1 MIATDEDALICD
13 LAETYQI
20 FDYKQ
25 MPPSKVAIFAIGLK
39 NDSRIKMK
47 MIGAKVTMET
57 TLLSFIADGINL
69 LLWAKT
75 KDGAKGINRPKAI
88 LSGLYEK
95 DSDKISTYASGE
107 DFEKARQKLLKGG

>member
-47 MIGAKVTMET
+47 MVGAKVTMET

-88 LSGLYEK
+88 LSSLYEK
-95 DSDKISTYASGE
+95 DSEKVSTYVSGE

>member
-1 MIATDEDALICD
+1 MITTDEDALICD

-20 FDYKQ
+20 FDYKH
-25 MPPSKVAIFAIGLK
+25 MPPLKVAIFAIGLK

-47 MIGAKVTMET
+47 MVGAKVTMET
-57 TLLSFIADGINL
+57 TLLSFIVDGINL

-88 LSGLYEK
+88 LSSLYEK
-95 DSDKISTYASGE
+95 ESEKVSTYVSGE